1 MSPRVMVFSLL
12 NPALKFFHQRAD
24 IGIPLLLGGES
35 MSDAFNTALSALGS
49 LSRKMDVTANNIANV
64 NTNGFK
70 KSRAEFEDVDPSGVK
85 VSISQVDTPGDALP
99 PDEQGKEQESS
110 NVNLAEE
117 LINLITTQHA
127 FAANINTITTEDD
140 MRKTLLDTIA

>member
-1 MSPRVMVFSLL
+1 MLLFL
-12 NPALKFFHQRAD
+12 NPALKFCHQRAD
-24 IGIPLLLGGES
+24 VDIPSLLGGES

-49 LSRKMDVTANNIANV
+49 LSRKMDVTASNIANV

-70 KSRAEFEDVDPSGVK
+70 KSLAEFEDVYPSGVK

-99 PDEQGKEQESS
+99 PDEKGKEQESS
-110 NVNLAEE
+110 NVTLAEE
-117 LINLITTQHA
+117 LVNLITTQHA
-127 FAANINTITTEDD
+127 YAANIKTLTTEDE

>member
-1 MSPRVMVFSLL
+1 
-12 NPALKFFHQRAD
+12 
-24 IGIPLLLGGES
+24 

-85 VSISQVDTPGDALP
+85 VSISQVDTPGDTLP
-99 PDEQGKEQESS
+99 PDEKGKEQESS

-117 LINLITTQHA
+117 LINLITTQHT
-127 FAANINTITTEDD
+127 FAANIKTITTEDE

>member
-1 MSPRVMVFSLL
+1 
-12 NPALKFFHQRAD
+12 
-24 IGIPLLLGGES
+24 
-35 MSDAFNTALSALGS
+35 MSDAFNAALSALGS

-64 NTNGFK
+64 NTNSFK
-70 KSRAEFEDVDPSGVK
+70 KSRAEFEDVYPSGVK

-99 PDEQGKEQESS
+99 PDEKGKEQKSS

-117 LINLITTQHA
+117 VINLITTQHA
-127 FAANINTITTEDD
+127 FAANIKTITTEDE

>member
-1 MSPRVMVFSLL
+1 
-12 NPALKFFHQRAD
+12 
-24 IGIPLLLGGES
+24 

-49 LSRKMDVTANNIANV
+49 LSRKMDVTASNIANV

-70 KSRAEFEDVDPSGVK
+70 KSLAEFEDVYPSGVK
-85 VSISQVDTPGDALP
+85 VSISQVDTQGDALP
-99 PDEQGKEQESS
+99 PDEKGKEQESS

-117 LINLITTQHA
+117 LVNLITTQHA
-127 FAANINTITTEDD
+127 YAANIKTITTEDE